1 MKTVPPTI
9 SILMAT
15 FNGEKYLRQQL
26 LSLIAQTYP
35 NWQLWIKDDGST
47 DTTISIIDEFCA
59 LDPRIQKV
67 ASSEKN
73 LGAGK
78 AFFSLLQ
85 YSNTPYTIFCDQD
98 DIWLE
103 KKLEELVLYADKKLV
118 SDKVGIVYCDAYAY
132 SDTAGTI
139 ISQSISHLHAKNLNE
154 FLFFNSGY
162 QGCSI
167 LFNRPLTEMAQ
178 NYTAD
183 FYMHDDIISLL
194 VHTFGDVYFL
204 NKPLMLYRQH
214 DNNVTGQTSRGYLDM
229 VRGFFRSGAS
239 VLNRHHYEE
248 KKAFFD
254 YYKTSML
261 QEYNVLFEAY
271 LDFPKAMYLKRVWI
285 IVSNRFS
292 IGGHQMILLIKTLL
306 RKPLG

>member
-1 MKTVPPTI
+1 
-9 SILMAT
+9 MAT
-15 FNGEKYLRQQL
+15 YNGEKYLRQQL

-35 NWQLWIKDDGST
+35 HWQLWIKDDGST
-47 DTTISIIDEFCA
+47 DTTIAIIDEFCA

-67 ASSEKN
+67 SSSENN

-85 YSNTPYTIFCDQD
+85 YANSPYTIFCDQD

-103 KKLEELVLYADKKLV
+103 KKLEELIRYADEKLI
-118 SDKVGIVYCDAYAY
+118 SNKNGIVYCDAYAY
-132 SDTAGTI
+132 SDTTGTI

-167 LFNRPLTEMAQ
+167 LFNQHLTEMAQ

-194 VHTFGDVYFL
+194 AHTFGNVYFL
-204 NKPLMLYRQH
+204 DKPMMLYRQH
-214 DNNVTGQTSRGYLDM
+214 DKNVTGQTARGYTDM
-229 VRGFFRSGAS
+229 LRGFFRSGAS
-239 VLNRHHYEE
+239 VLSYRHYEE

-254 YYKTSML
+254 HYKTKMSPK
-261 QEYNVLFEAY
+261 NISLFEAY
-271 LDFPKAMYLKRVWI
+271 LNFPNVSMIRRFWI
-285 IVSNRFS
+285 LLSNQFS
-292 IGGHQMILLIKTLL
+292 LGGHQIILLLKTLL
-306 RKPLG
+306 RKPIG

>member
-1 MKTVPPTI
+1 MTTLPFSI

-15 FNGEKYLRQQL
+15 YNGEKYLRQQL

-35 NWQLWIKDDGST
+35 YWQLWIKDDGST
-47 DTTISIIDEFCA
+47 DTTISIIDEFCS
-59 LDPRIQKV
+59 LDPRIHKV
-67 ASSEKN
+67 PSSEKN

-78 AFFSLLQ
+78 TFFSLLP
-85 YSNTPYTIFCDQD
+85 YSDTPYTIFCDQD

-103 KKLEELVLYADKKLV
+103 KKLEELVRYAEEKLV
-118 SDKVGIVYCDAYAY
+118 SDKVGMVYCDAYAY
-132 SDTAGTI
+132 SDAKGTI
-139 ISQSISHLHAKNLNE
+139 ISQSVSHLHATSLNE

-167 LFNRPLTEMAQ
+167 LFNQPLTEMAK
-178 NYTAD
+178 NYTTD

-194 VHTFGDVYFL
+194 AHTFGDVYFL
-204 NKPLMLYRQH
+204 DKPLMLYRQH
-214 DNNVTGQTSRGYLDM
+214 DNNVTGQTARGYLDM

-239 VLNRHHYEE
+239 VLNIHHYEE
-248 KKAFFD
+248 KKAFFHH
-254 YYKTSML
+254 YEASMP
-261 QEYNVLFEAY
+261 QKYTILFKSY

-285 IVSNRFS
+285 ILSNRFS
-292 IGGHQMILLIKTLL
+292 IGGYKMILLLKTLL